1 MLLAFAPAAY
11 NRLQRWL
18 HKTYDGR
25 GLAAV
30 TDIVIT
36 HMHMDHVGGLNV
48 DGVKA
53 KLRPDE
59 PGSAILGRSSLPSR
73 VTMGALT
80 PVVTDTAVTSCHAPR
95 VSLFLFG

>member
-18 HKTYDGR
+18 HKTCDGR

-53 KLRPDE
+53 KLRPDV
-59 PGSAILGRSSLPSR
+59 PGVGHSRSIIASFPSDH
-73 VTMGALT
+73 GCS
-80 PVVTDTAVTSCHAPR
+80 DTGGH
-95 VSLFLFG
+95 